1 MVKSYLFL
9 LICVVCWGSNF
20 VFGAILVKSFPP
32 MFLAVFRLFFI
43 AMLMMLYAVIVNK
56 WKKIHKKDWFM
67 MFLLGL
73 IGTCINQ
80 WSFYAALETAHPT
93 TSALILALAPIT
105 TSLLASI
112 FLKES
117 LTKQFCI
124 GSIVA
129 LIGVFLVIT
138 NGKELHLTIGLIWI
152 FITMLTFAI
161 SIIMIKKLTE
171 KYHSITISLYSNLIG
186 FGSIIPFFLTT
197 EKTSK
202 ISMEILPW
210 TLLIVTAILMHG
222 ICTLIWN
229 HQIQIVGASKAAMFL
244 NLEPFI
250 AMIVGVII
258 LKNNVSI
265 SQLSGG
271 LLIVIGVILS
281 TSMKMKKEVGEQLY
295 SQKS

>member
-1 MVKSYLFL
+1 MVKSYLLL

-32 MFLAVFRLFFI
+32 MYLAVFRLFFI
-43 AMLMMLYAVIVNK
+43 VLFMIIYAVMVNK
-56 WKKIHKKDWFM
+56 WKKIHKKDWLM

-105 TSLLASI
+105 TSLFASI

-117 LTKQFCI
+117 LTMQFCI
-124 GSIVA
+124 GSIIA

-138 NGKELHLTIGLIWI
+138 NGKELNFSIGLIWI

-171 KYHSITISLYSNLIG
+171 KYHSITISLYSNIIG
-186 FGSIIPFFLTT
+186 FGSFIPFLAA

-202 ISMEILPW
+202 ISIEILPW
-210 TLLIVTAILMHG
+210 ALLIVTAILMHG
-222 ICTLIWN
+222 ICTFIWN

-250 AMIVGVII
+250 AMLVGLIV
-258 LKNNVSI
+258 LRNSVSI

-271 LLIVIGVILS
+271 LLIIIGVILS
-281 TSMKMKKEVGEQLY
+281 TSIKIKKEVGEQLY

>member
-20 VFGAILVKSFPP
+20 VFGAILVKAFSP

-43 AMLMMLYAVIVNK
+43 AMFMIIYGVMVNK
-56 WKKIHKKDWFM
+56 WKRIQKKDWFM
-67 MFLLGL
+67 IFLLGL
-73 IGTCINQ
+73 IGTCFNQ

-129 LIGVFLVIT
+129 LIGVILVIT
-138 NGKELHLTIGLIWI
+138 NGKEIHLSIGLVWI

-171 KYHSITISLYSNLIG
+171 KYHSITISLYSNIIG
-186 FGSIIPFFLTT
+186 FGSLLPFLAT
-197 EKTSK
+197 EKATK
-202 ISMEILPW
+202 ISIDILPW
-210 TLLIVTAILMHG
+210 ILLIVTAILMHG

-229 HQIQIVGASKAAMFL
+229 HQIQVVGASKAAMFL

-250 AMIVGVII
+250 AMLVGLII

-271 LLIVIGVILS
+271 LLIIIGVILS
-281 TSMKMKKEVGEQLY
+281 TSMKLKKEVGEQLY